1 MRTLVRVA
9 LLAVAAGALAVGPA
23 VPAPA
28 AARTDPSPAA
38 EPLDV
43 GDTAYVDVAVATSWV
58 RPGEDRPV
66 DAPAVGDP
74 VDIRAWTRAMTLAE
88 RAWLIGRLETQATY
102 GTEVTV
108 LARSGDWLQVAVH
121 GQPTPRHTLGYPGWM
136 PAAQV
141 RAASR
146 FGALVRSRPVAQVTA
161 PTAWLSADPGGRRH
175 LAELSL
181 NTRLPLLARAG
192 TAIRV
197 ATPAGAGWLP
207 ADAVA
212 TYAAATEI
220 PAPTGEDLVA
230 TARQFVGLPYL
241 WAGTSAFG
249 FDCSGF
255 THTVYGLHGVTIPR
269 DAAPQYAAGTPVP
282 DDQLQPGDL
291 LFYGRPGRIH
301 HVGMYAGDGYM
312 IDAPAN
318 SSTTESLLEYVPMSE
333 HRYAF
338 EYAGARRFLP

>member
-1 MRTLVRVA
+1 MRTIVRAA
-9 LLAVAAGALAVGPA
+9 LLAAAAGVLAVGPA

-28 AARTDPSPAA
+28 AGHADGSTGPELA
-38 EPLDV
+38 V
-43 GDTAYVDVAVATSWV
+43 GDTAYVDVAVATAWV

-74 VDIRAWTRAMTLAE
+74 VDIRAWTAAMTLPE

-102 GTEVTV
+102 GTPVTV
-108 LARSGDWLQVAVH
+108 LARSGDWLQVAIH
-121 GQPTPRHTLGYPGWM
+121 GQPTPRNEAGYPGWV

-141 RAASR
+141 RAAAR
-146 FGALVRSRPVAQVTA
+146 FGTLVRSRPVVQVTA
-161 PTAWLSADPGGRRH
+161 RTAWLSADPLGRRH

-192 TAIRV
+192 AAVRV

-212 TYAAATEI
+212 TYPTAGDI
-220 PAPTGEDLVA
+220 PAPTGADLVA

-291 LFYGRPGRIH
+291 VFYGRPGRIH
-301 HVGMYAGDGYM
+301 HVGMYAGDGYV

-318 SSTTESLLEYVPMSE
+318 SSTTESLLEYVPMAE